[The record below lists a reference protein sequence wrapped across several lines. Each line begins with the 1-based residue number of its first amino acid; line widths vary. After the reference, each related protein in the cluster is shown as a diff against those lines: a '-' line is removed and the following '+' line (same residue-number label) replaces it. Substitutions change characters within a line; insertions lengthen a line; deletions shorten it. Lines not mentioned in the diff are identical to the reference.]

1 MPQDDGRPGA
11 KGRSGVDYP
20 SIAVGKR
27 AGGEDIGS
35 RRTGGAWYGAC
46 GSHIDRAH
54 DNAAA
59 PRIIRHRRII
69 LHPGTA
75 RELTACFD
83 LVTTAPARPMNLDFC
98 GIAIGHSADVVVLDC
113 ADPAAAVAELAQSE
127 TLLASLST
135 PVRPTM
141 QPYPSTS
148 LGTATVT

>member
-1 MPQDDGRPGA
+1 
-11 KGRSGVDYP
+11 
-20 SIAVGKR
+20 
-27 AGGEDIGS
+27 
-35 RRTGGAWYGAC
+35 
-46 GSHIDRAH
+46 
-54 DNAAA
+54 
-59 PRIIRHRRII
+59 

-83 LVTTAPARPMNLDFC
+83 LVTTSPARLMNPDFC
-98 GIAIGHSADVVVLDC
+98 GIAIGHSADVVVLGC